1 MGKRRTE
8 RGQGLLELAVI
19 LPVLLILLI
28 GLVEIGFAL
37 RDYLVVVNACREG
50 CRFAARERFTPSDV
64 HDRVVSAGGT
74 IRLRDRDPP
83 REVPFL
89 RTSSIE
95 GLDPNTGVIVTD
107 ISTDFSGEPLTVT
120 VRFFG
125 AFPDGAKPISS
136 TQIIDRH
143 RPVTQEINAWRT
155 EEGYEEVGNHIVMV
169 EVFFM
174 HHPLWNNPFVP
185 LPDPIMMH
193 AQTEMR
199 AVGDV
204 LFTGSGGGP

>member
-37 RDYLVVVNACREG
+37 RDYLVVVNAGREG
-50 CRFAARERFTPSDV
+50 CRFAARERFTLSDV

-74 IRLRDRDPP
+74 IRLHDPLRD
-83 REVPFL
+83 VPFL

-107 ISTDFSGEPLTVT
+107 ISTDYSGEPLTVT

-125 AFPDGAKPISS
+125 VFPDGTKPISS
-136 TQIIDRH
+136 TQIINRH
-143 RPVTQEINAWRT
+143 RPVTQDINAART
-155 EEGYEEVGNHIVMV
+155 EEGYEEVGNHIVVV